1 MREWMK
7 IQLRI
12 PLNSSLTTR
21 PLGEYS
27 RAKTSLSLSCTS
39 SLPHSGEQD
48 VKRPRGQPAL

>member
-12 PLNSSLTTR
+12 PLNPSLTTR